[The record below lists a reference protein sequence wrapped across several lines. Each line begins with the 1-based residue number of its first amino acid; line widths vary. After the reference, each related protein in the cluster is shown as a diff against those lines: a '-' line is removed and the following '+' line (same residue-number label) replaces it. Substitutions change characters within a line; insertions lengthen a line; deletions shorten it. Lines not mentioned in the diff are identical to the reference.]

1 MVTAMLLLQPFP
13 VPCSSSTI
21 PSVHNLTSSHL
32 LQPFGLLLSCF
43 FLTTPAHTHASALPR
58 PISYFLLSP
67 YIPSLSFFQTLMALF
82 LLQATLPSVCTIHC
96 SCPLSQQLGQGEQD
110 TCSARPPAFL
120 PPSSASLQ
128 GLPLLPPCST
138 QGRAEL
144 RQGEFW
150 PKNQPQPCSN
160 FPVQTAGAE
169 LASLKAAPGKPM
181 SILFR
186 HTDLPSIM
194 KLPPS
199 LICKPQQCWQSQEQ
213 QPLRWLS
220 AGGVHSTPSHA
231 DGMQFIPHHRQ

>member
-21 PSVHNLTSSHL
+21 PSVHILSSSHL

-120 PPSSASLQ
+120 PPLHHCRGSPSCLPAAPRAGLSSVRGNSGPKTNHSPAPISQ
-128 GLPLLPPCST
+128 S
-138 QGRAEL
+138 
-144 RQGEFW
+144 RQLVQSW
-150 PKNQPQPCSN
+150 PHSRQPQGNP
-160 FPVQTAGAE
+160 
-169 LASLKAAPGKPM
+169 
-181 SILFR
+181 
-186 HTDLPSIM
+186 
-194 KLPPS
+194 
-199 LICKPQQCWQSQEQ
+199 
-213 QPLRWLS
+213 
-220 AGGVHSTPSHA
+220 
-231 DGMQFIPHHRQ
+231 